1 MQQQPTLAGFQFFI
15 ANIMQIGA
23 NDLPPN
29 SAVVAW
35 ALSFAIQ
42 IVNPALRGVST
53 CGPPIPGLPPVSVYV
68 TAIYNLAASLV
79 INFAQDQSGRKFFE
93 KLRAKFNI
101 NGFVSGVIQSASDE
115 STSQN
120 MVVQEAAKKFTLSDL
135 QRLKDPYGRMYL
147 QIAQGYGPSTVGI
160 S

>member
-1 MQQQPTLAGFQFFI
+1 
-15 ANIMQIGA
+15 MQIGA